1 MSDEE
6 YLQLLQEGKDPA
18 KEHFYRKL
26 LVSLGAGPKKAD
38 RIARLL
44 TSPVALRLSKISES

>member
-6 YLQLLQEGKDPA
+6 YLQLLREGKDPA

-26 LVSLGAGPKKAD
+26 LVSLGASPQKAD
-38 RIARLL
+38 RVARLL
-44 TSPVALRLSKISES
+44 TSPVALWLSRISEL